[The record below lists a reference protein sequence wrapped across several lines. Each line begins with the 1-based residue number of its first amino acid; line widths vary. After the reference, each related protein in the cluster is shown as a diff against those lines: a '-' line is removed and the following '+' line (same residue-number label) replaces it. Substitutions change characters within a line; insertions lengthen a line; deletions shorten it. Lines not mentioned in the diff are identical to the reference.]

1 MTNKVRVRILEDSKY
16 AIKLLYK
23 LHIDIYNIE
32 YTSDGTLYTIDE
44 KNIEKLDLDNLEI
57 ISYGGLK
64 STIIKLN
71 IYRHFILSCIA
82 SIVLIFLLSNIVFE
96 VQVIHSNKNIR
107 NLIEDSLYEEGIR
120 PLIIKKSFDEIQ
132 RIKSKIKEEHK
143 TDIEWIEIVDD
154 GMKYT
159 VRVEERIITTPSTS
173 REYCNIVSTKDAI
186 VTSIASSKGQ
196 VVVDINDHVNIGD
209 TLISGEIKF
218 DGETKSH
225 TCAEGEV
232 YGTTWYKISI
242 SVPLEYEVKE
252 YTGNK
257 KYNIGFNIG
266 SVYNRI
272 FKIHYD
278 EYDIEKTKL
287 FSLWS
292 FTLYKESIREYSSLK
307 KNYNENEALEQAL
320 KTAREKLLIRLDDTA
335 EILDEKVLQ
344 TDVFD
349 SIINVDIFYSVK
361 ESITRQVE
369 SDYIENT
376 KEELD

>member
-16 AIKLLYK
+16 AIKLLYR

-57 ISYGGLK
+57 ISYSGLK

-159 VRVEERIITTPSTS
+159 VRVEERIITTPSKS
-173 REYCNIVSTKDAI
+173 PEYCNIVSTKDAI

-307 KNYNENEALEQAL
+307 KTYNKNEALEQAL